1 MRFMLNCF
9 RLNTLTSVFR
19 SNETRFMLTV
29 EKSSY
34 FTGEP
39 KKKMPP
45 HKKNGIPD
53 RWEDYQAVGKIIS
66 GTRFIAF
73 KVPLKPSL
81 CRHVERSEAFGPWE
95 LMQTMEKDG
104 QELGLIIDLTFTT
117 RYYKPEDLPDSVLYL
132 KIFTAGHE
140 VPSDPTI
147 LSFKRAVRRF
157 LRDNTH
163 NDKLIGV
170 HCTHGLNRTGYLVCR
185 YLIDVDGMDP
195 KEAVELFNSS
205 RGHSIERGNYLK
217 DLQTGPKRSNDGM
230 EESEQEPIRGS
241 SGSQHNIL
249 DYPAHRDRHYDRHY
263 DHNQSQSVPLHQKGM
278 NHQTHGLPPPLPP
291 YGMWPPH
298 PSLLP
303 RPPYFNNYQWRPPQ
317 PQNNWR
323 RPYPPEE
330 DRRRGEDWRSSHY
343 HERTRIRYPPGP
355 SPCPVLPRYSPKG
368 WTNEPEGSASSL
380 PSEEISGPQRK
391 VRPRH
396 KHTRS
401 KDRTK

>member
-1 MRFMLNCF
+1 MRQLKGGMRFVLNCF

-19 SNETRFMLTV
+19 SKETRFMLTV
-29 EKSSY
+29 ENNSY

-73 KVPLKPSL
+73 KVPLKP
-81 CRHVERSEAFGPWE
+81 AFGPWE

-117 RYYKPEDLPDSVLYL
+117 RYYKPEDLPDSVFYL

-147 LSFKRAVRRF
+147 LSFKRAVRGF

-185 YLIDVDGMDP
+185 YLIDVDGIDP

-205 RGHSIERGNYLK
+205 RGHPIERENYLK

-230 EESEQEPIRGS
+230 EESEQEPIRGR
-241 SGSQHNIL
+241 SGSRHNIL
-249 DYPAHRDRHYDRHY
+249 DSPAHHRDRHYDRH
-263 DHNQSQSVPLHQKGM
+263 DHNQFVPLHQRGM
-278 NHQTHGLPPPLPP
+278 NHQTHGFPPPLPP

-298 PSLLP
+298 PSLLSH
-303 RPPYFNNYQWRPPQ
+303 PPHFNNYQWTPPP

-330 DRRRGEDWRSSHY
+330 DRRGGGDWRSSH
-343 HERTRIRYPPGP
+343 HEGERRVHCPP
-355 SPCPVLPRYSPKG
+355 PCPVLPLYSPKG
-368 WTNEPEGSASSL
+368 WTNEPEWSASSL
-380 PSEEISGPQRK
+380 PSEEISGPQWK

-396 KHTRS
+396 KHS
-401 KDRTK
+401 KDWTK

>member
-1 MRFMLNCF
+1 
-9 RLNTLTSVFR
+9 
-19 SNETRFMLTV
+19 
-29 EKSSY
+29 
-34 FTGEP
+34 
-39 KKKMPP
+39 MPP

-81 CRHVERSEAFGPWE
+81 CRHVERSQAFGPWE

-117 RYYKPEDLPDSVLYL
+117 RYYKPEDLPDSVFYL

-147 LSFKRAVRRF
+147 LSFKRAVRGF

-185 YLIDVDGMDP
+185 YLIDVDGIDP

-205 RGHSIERGNYLK
+205 RGHPIERENYLK

-230 EESEQEPIRGS
+230 EESEQEPIRGR
-241 SGSQHNIL
+241 SGSRHNIL
-249 DYPAHRDRHYDRHY
+249 DSPAHDRDRHYDRHDY
-263 DHNQSQSVPLHQKGM
+263 NQFPRPQKK
-278 NHQTHGLPPPLPP
+278 NCR
-291 YGMWPPH
+291 PPH
-298 PSLLP
+298 VWFILGSN
-303 RPPYFNNYQWRPPQ
+303 FQM
-317 PQNNWR
+317 
-323 RPYPPEE
+323 
-330 DRRRGEDWRSSHY
+330 
-343 HERTRIRYPPGP
+343 
-355 SPCPVLPRYSPKG
+355 
-368 WTNEPEGSASSL
+368 PEGTTFICTNNSMQVL
-380 PSEEISGPQRK
+380 TPSDHAAVILLRK
-391 VRPRH
+391 EMCCV
-396 KHTRS
+396 S
-401 KDRTK
+401 